1 MQCITANYSVFFQS
15 LCIEIDSFHERKI
28 GMGGPLQGLVVV
40 DASWG
45 MPSAVAT
52 MLLSDYGATVIKVE
66 RPGSGGNSD
75 LRKLLDR
82 GKWSVELD
90 LTTDEGRESLFALL
104 GNADVFVESF
114 GAGRADAMGI
124 GFDIVGARYPELIY
138 TSVTGYGDVGPLAER
153 PGYEA
158 LLNARLGQTA
168 EQRGHRDGPI
178 FMGHPT
184 VSYGTAFMATIGIL
198 SALRARMR
206 TGRGQHVD
214 TSLLDGMLTISSMS
228 WWWNEKDISYLAR
241 SGPHAGFGR
250 TRLIT
255 DPFRCADGE
264 WIVPHT
270 GGPGA
275 YKRLM
280 DLLGFGDI
288 TPSIDGPEM
297 SVPLSDEEY
306 EIARVRAPEVFAT
319 KPRAEWLDLLH
330 AADIAALPVLRPEQ
344 TLDDPQV
351 THADLVVDLE
361 DEDYGTVRAI
371 GPVIRFEKTPPA
383 TPTRAPK
390 PGEHREAAAS
400 VRRDDRWT
408 GAGTGAVLGSA
419 LNGIRI
425 VDFSSFF
432 ATGFGARLLC
442 DQGADVIKVEP
453 LVGDQMRPLGD
464 LYEASQRGKRNISI
478 DLRTPEGQEVARR
491 LVAEADV
498 VMVNYRPGKAE
509 KIGLG
514 YEQLKQ
520 INPDLI
526 YAYLPGFGS
535 TGPKST
541 LKSFAPL
548 QSALVGL
555 PFIGAGEGN
564 EPIRRVLGNEDL
576 YNGFLGATAVLLA
589 LAHREATG
597 EGQYVESPQL
607 HSSLFVR
614 SEFGVAA
621 DGTPVRGHTLDADQ
635 MGVSPLYR
643 FYRTAGDGWVI
654 IAVQGQW
661 KFDALARALDAP
673 ELTVDPRFATE
684 AARTAH
690 AGELAGVLEERFA
703 RMSAQEAFRRLDDA
717 GVPVEIPFEHPLM
730 PEILWEEWAA
740 ESGRVV
746 EHHHPEYGW
755 CREVAVTVRLSD
767 TPVRFRGPSAS
778 LGQHTREILTELG
791 YDEATIDQMETGVCR
806 TAMPVSSAT

>member
-1 MQCITANYSVFFQS
+1 MS
-15 LCIEIDSFHERKI
+15 
-28 GMGGPLQGLVVV
+28 GPLEGLVVV

-45 MPSAVAT
+45 MPTAIAT
-52 MLLSDYGATVIKVE
+52 MILADYGATVIKVE
-66 RPGSGGNSD
+66 RPGSGSGDTN

-82 GKWSVELD
+82 GKWSVALD
-90 LTTDEGRESLFALL
+90 LETSAGRASLIDLL
-104 GNADVFVESF
+104 ANADVFVESF
-114 GAGRADAMGI
+114 GAGRADELGI
-124 GFDIVGARYPELIY
+124 GYPTVGAQYPELIY
-138 TSVTGYGDVGPLAER
+138 TSVTGYGNVGPLAER

-178 FMGHPT
+178 FLGHPT
-184 VSYGTAFMATIGIL
+184 VSYGTAFMTAIGIL
-198 SALRARMR
+198 SALRARR
-206 TGRGQHVD
+206 HTGRGQHVD

-241 SGPHAGFGR
+241 SGPHAGFGK

-255 DPFRCADGE
+255 DPFRCADDE

-270 GGPGA
+270 GGPGS
-275 YKRLM
+275 YKKLM

-297 SVPLSDEEY
+297 NVPLSDEEF
-306 EIARVRAPEVFAT
+306 EVARIRVPQAFAT
-319 KPRAEWLDLLH
+319 RPRDEWLELLH
-330 AADIAALPVLRPEQ
+330 AHDIAALPVLRPEQ

-351 THADLVVDLE
+351 VHADLIAELQD
-361 DEDYGTVRAI
+361 DEYGTIRAL
-371 GPVIRFEKTPPA
+371 GPVIRLAKTPPA
-383 TPTRAPK
+383 KPCRAPK
-390 PGEHREAAAS
+390 IDEHRDQLQTVRRQDKWAPAATAEGEH
-400 VRRDDRWT
+400 
-408 GAGTGAVLGSA
+408 LGSS
-419 LNGIRI
+419 LSGIKI

-514 YEQLKQ
+514 YEQLKE
-520 INPDLI
+520 INPNLI

-555 PFIGAGEGN
+555 PFIGAGDGN

-589 LAHREATG
+589 LVHREATG

-614 SEFGVAA
+614 SEFAVSGGGV
-621 DGTPVRGHTLDADQ
+621 PVRGHQLDADQ
-635 MGVSPLYR
+635 MGLSPLYR
-643 FYRTAGDGWVI
+643 FYRTNDGWVI
-654 IAVQGQW
+654 IAVVGGK
-661 KFDALARALDAP
+661 KFESLLRAWMYLSSSTTRGLWTAP
-673 ELTVDPRFATE
+673 PATSTP
-684 AARTAH
+684 ANSPMNSRR
-690 AGELAGVLEERFA
+690 VL
-703 RMSAQEAFRRLDDA
+703 
-717 GVPVEIPFEHPLM
+717 PH
-730 PEILWEEWAA
+730 
-740 ESGRVV
+740 
-746 EHHHPEYGW
+746 
-755 CREVAVTVRLSD
+755 
-767 TPVRFRGPSAS
+767 
-778 LGQHTREILTELG
+778 
-791 YDEATIDQMETGVCR
+791 
-806 TAMPVSSAT
+806 